1 MSTTP
6 DPEFH
11 GQHRPDPTADPSTEP
26 AAPQAQAP
34 QAVPQAQVPQGQVPP
49 PPAPQGSVPPPPPS
63 QGYSQPPPQPA
74 YPQGGYPQ
82 GGYPQTRATHP
93 GQATAYGQQVLDPAQ
108 QRQWGMFAHLVPLV
122 AMVLSAGLL
131 GFVGSLVIYVL
142 YKDRGDFVRQHA
154 ANSLNIQILT
164 GIVLLVS
171 LPLMLVLVG
180 FLTYFAALAVAFV
193 LHIIGALRANEGQL
207 WTPPMTPSFVK

>member
-11 GQHRPDPTADPSTEP
+11 GQHRPDPTADPSGERP
-26 AAPQAQAP
+26 ASQAQA
-34 QAVPQAQVPQGQVPP
+34 PQGQVPP
-49 PPAPQGSVPPPPPS
+49 PPPSSQGSAPPPPP
-63 QGYSQPPPQPA
+63 GHGHSQPTPQPA

-82 GGYPQTRATHP
+82 GGYPQTGQTHP

-108 QRQWGMFAHLVPLV
+108 QRQWGMFAHLVPLI